1 VLHSGTTVK
10 LNVNGIPDAGQREQ
24 VRKALVDR
32 LQTIGCQAGDNGTI
46 ELAASMEGPKDRDV
60 RYMFGGG
67 DYKVKEYIARLKFV
81 YQGQSAWETSGSNV
95 PGVVSLKKGENIADK
110 LRESEKPDYGF
121 FDRVQLPKFLQKPSQ
136 GQGAGSSLTLGQ
148 SNVTTSGVQ

>member
-1 VLHSGTTVK
+1 
-10 LNVNGIPDAGQREQ
+10 
-24 VRKALVDR
+24 
-32 LQTIGCQAGDNGTI
+32 
-46 ELAASMEGPKDRDV
+46 MEGPKDREV

-67 DYKVKEYIARLKFV
+67 DYKVQEYTARLKFV
-81 YQGQSAWETSGSNV
+81 YQGQPAWETSGTNV

-121 FDRVQLPKFLQKPSQ
+121 FNRVQLPKFLQKPAQ

-148 SNVTTSGVQ
+148 SNITTSGLQ